1 MNRTMSMIK
10 RMRDITLANFNDWL
24 ERSEDPVRLIDGY
37 LLEKADHIRETEA
50 LSAQC
55 LRHAVHL
62 KQQFLQAEQQKE
74 KRENQALL
82 AVKAG
87 EDHLA
92 RLALQEKLLHEENSK
107 RYKELH
113 EQAQDAADQLSL
125 QLAQLKADY
134 QDVCN
139 KREYYL
145 ARLESVCLRQRMNA
159 HRGGMGGRAA
169 ESLFRRMEER
179 VSDMELEARSLEDV
193 RRLGREAAMYAGTAL
208 KEALD
213 GELERL
219 RRKLRQEGG
228 GV

>member
-1 MNRTMSMIK
+1 MSMIK

-24 ERSEDPVRLIDGY
+24 ERSEDPVRLIDSY

-55 LRHAVHL
+55 MRHAAHL
-62 KQQFLQAEQQKE
+62 KQQFLQAEQQME

-87 EDHLA
+87 EDHWA
-92 RLALQEKLLHEENSK
+92 RLALQEKLLHEEKSK
-107 RYKELH
+107 QYKELY
-113 EQAQDAADQLSL
+113 EQAQGTADELGL
-125 QLAQLKADY
+125 QLTQLKADY
-134 QDVCN
+134 QEVYG

-145 ARLESVCLRQRMNA
+145 ARLESLRLRQRMNA
-159 HRGGMGGRAA
+159 HRSGMGGRIG

-179 VSDMELEARSLEDV
+179 VSDMEMEARALDDV
-193 RRLGREAAMYAGTAL
+193 RRMGQEALMHAGTVL
-208 KEALD
+208 KESLD

-219 RRKLRQEGG
+219 RRKLQQEGG
-228 GV
+228 GTR

>member
-1 MNRTMSMIK
+1 MSMIK

-24 ERSEDPVRLIDGY
+24 ERSEDPVRLIDSY
-37 LLEKADHIRETEA
+37 LLEKADHIRETEE

-55 LRHAVHL
+55 LRHAAHL
-62 KQQFLQAEQQKE
+62 KQQFLGAEQQKD
-74 KRENQALL
+74 KRESQALL

-92 RLALQEKLLHEENSK
+92 RLALQEKLLHEEKSK
-107 RYKELH
+107 QYKELY
-113 EQAQDAADQLSL
+113 EQAQATADELGL
-125 QLAQLKADY
+125 QLTQLKADY
-134 QDVCN
+134 QEVYG

-145 ARLESVCLRQRMNA
+145 ARLESLRLRQRMNA
-159 HRGGMGGRAA
+159 HRSGMGGRVG

-179 VSDMELEARSLEDV
+179 VTDMELEARALDDV
-193 RRLGREAAMYAGTAL
+193 RRMGQEVLMHAGTEL

-219 RRKLRQEGG
+219 RRKLQQEGG
-228 GV
+228 GA